1 MERKSNRLPIFTER
15 FRKLQGDR
23 SNTEF
28 AEFLEISRQTV
39 GFYCNGDR
47 LPDALMLKQIAE
59 KCHVSTDWLLGL
71 SKVRS
76 PDVNVKWMCEKTGLS
91 ESSIENLVAQNKV
104 KDSSGNRYIEIIND
118 ILQDHSF
125 YYLLIEMYGAK
136 NMRKQSTKLLNIV
149 DEYLKNG
156 IASGTGKKDLLD
168 SDYFSYLVK
177 FERDEKY
184 SRFQTIDMFTRLIDE
199 ILPLTDFDS
208 IYKKYSLYDCLWDR
222 PERHAR
228 ETGDNDFADFI
239 AGKGKY
245 LDIK

>member
-1 MERKSNRLPIFTER
+1 MEHKSNRMPIFTER
-15 FRKLQGDR
+15 FRELQGDR

-47 LPDALMLKQIAE
+47 LPDALMLKQIAK

-76 PDVNVKWMCEKTGLS
+76 PDVNLKWMCEKTGLS

-104 KDSSGNRYIEIIND
+104 KDSNGNRYIEIIND
-118 ILQDHSF
+118 ILQDYGF

-136 NMRKQSTKLLNIV
+136 NMRKQSQKLLSIV
-149 DEYLKNG
+149 DEFLKNG
-156 IASGTGKKDLLD
+156 IASGTDKRDLLD

-177 FERDEKY
+177 LEKDEKY
-184 SRFQTIDMFTRLIDE
+184 SRFQTIDMFTRLIDK

-208 IYKKYSLYDCLWDR
+208 IYKKYSLCDCLWDR
-222 PERHAR
+222 LERHAR